1 MTPLMMAVI
10 ESNVEIVML
19 LLNNENINI
28 EMTDDIYSFFFDKV
42 LLITY
47 DYYLFF
53 DGESQLNWPRIQK

>member
-1 MTPLMMAVI
+1 MTPLIMAVI

-42 LLITY
+42 
-47 DYYLFF
+47 
-53 DGESQLNWPRIQK
+53 